1 MVRFPWSS
9 KDEEA
14 SFKPLESN
22 AGFVLD
28 IERHKVIAL
37 KLPGELAKEI
47 AGRDSTIS
55 QGILSKLKAK
65 FAHNDE
71 TEQWLTVTNIDNPLL
86 NDYDRFGTL
95 VVQRLRAATGIA
107 VPMSNLAISASVP
120 ITSMEPPEA
129 LAVAEKGAQHNP
141 GPPTV
146 SA

>member
-9 KDEEA
+9 K
-14 SFKPLESN
+14 
-22 AGFVLD
+22 
-28 IERHKVIAL
+28 
-37 KLPGELAKEI
+37 GEVAKEI

-86 NDYDRFGTL
+86 EEYDRFRAL
-95 VVQRLRAATGIA
+95 VVQGLSTATGIT

-120 ITSMEPPEA
+120 ITRMEPPEP
-129 LAVAEKGAQHNP
+129 LAVAEKAAQQNP
-141 GPPTV
+141 GPPTI